1 MRIIG
6 ILIAIV
12 ILLIAASLVF
22 IYSGVYNVAA
32 TEPHIKPVEWLLNM
46 TLEKSVSR
54 HAKGIEAPPLSDD
67 SLVQTGFIHY
77 KEMCVTCHGAPGVSP
92 SEIGKGLNPEPPELV
107 EELEE
112 SGWNTEQLFWIT
124 KYGIKMTGMP
134 AFGPTHS
141 DEEIWAIVAFLERL
155 PDLSPEE
162 YRAMDEATKDKQHE
176 HGHSHEHG
184 QMQEQKENKKE
195 GEIHIHDDGRKHI
208 H

>member
-1 MRIIG
+1 MRILG

-12 ILLIAASLVF
+12 ILLIAASLFF

-32 TEPHIKPVEWLLNM
+32 TKPHTKPVEWVLNL
-46 TLEKSVSR
+46 TLAKSVSR
-54 HAKGIEAPPLSDD
+54 HAEEIVVPPLSD
-67 SLVQTGFIHY
+67 SSIVETGFIHY
-77 KEMCVTCHGAPGVSP
+77 KEMCVTCHGAPGINP
-92 SEIGKGLNPEPPELV
+92 SEIGKGLNPEPPDLV
-107 EELEE
+107 EQLKHG
-112 SGWNTEQLFWIT
+112 GWKPKELFWIT
-124 KYGIKMTGMP
+124 KNGIKMTGMP

>member
-1 MRIIG
+1 V
-6 ILIAIV
+6 LV

-32 TEPHIKPVEWLLNM
+32 TEPHIKPVEWLLNL

-54 HAKGIEAPPLSDD
+54 HAKGIEVPPVSDD
-67 SLVQTGFIHY
+67 SIVQTGFIHY

-92 SEIGKGLNPEPPELV
+92 SELAKGLNPEPPDLV

-112 SGWNTEQLFWIT
+112 GQRSTEQLFWIT

-141 DEEIWAIVAFLERL
+141 DDEIWAIVAFLKRL

-162 YRAMDEATKDKQHE
+162 YRAMDEASKDKQHE
-176 HGHSHEHG
+176 HGHSHEHSH
-184 QMQEQKENKKE
+184 MQEQKDDEKK

>member
-6 ILIAIV
+6 TLILLVIIVIAIS
-12 ILLIAASLVF
+12 LIF

-32 TEPHIKPVEWLLNM
+32 TKPHTKPVEWMLN
-46 TLEKSVSR
+46 LALAKSVSR
-54 HAKGIEAPPLSDD
+54 HAKGIEVPPLSDD
-67 SLVQTGFIHY
+67 SMVETGFIHY
-77 KEMCVTCHGAPGVSP
+77 KEMCITCHGAPGISL
-92 SEIGKGLNPEPPELV
+92 SEIGKGLNPEPPDLV

-112 SGWNTEQLFWIT
+112 GEWSTEQLFWIT

-141 DEEIWAIVAFLERL
+141 DEEIWAIVAFLKRL

-176 HGHSHEHG
+176 HGHSHEHSH
-184 QMQEQKENKKE
+184 MQEQKEDKKE
-195 GEIHIHDDGRKHI
+195 GEIHIHDDGSKHI